1 MPGSGTSTF
10 IDPDDYQA
18 SLDRVPL
25 DLLLVTSRGEFK
37 AGVTSARLN
46 HLYLLR
52 SEEDLPRIAYVSLSP
67 ALVFAGFPTGS
78 SPPIVWGGVE
88 LHPGEIVLHSRAER
102 FHQRTAGPCNWGLIG
117 LAAAEF
123 EQYSETLTGKMLTAP
138 AAGRILRPATRN
150 SARLLRLF
158 TQACRLA
165 ETRPRILG
173 HPEVARGLEQGII
186 HALMTCLRSTRVKCS
201 GPAKQHN
208 QRILIRF
215 EEVLA
220 KRLGGPLRMS
230 ELCALTGV
238 NERTLRSCCAEFLG
252 ISPSRYVLL
261 RRLKQARTA
270 LRNADRATVSV
281 GKIAR
286 ACGFTE
292 LGRFARAYQTVFG
305 ETPLTT
311 LRRMPGSGPRSPIFT
326 DPA

>member
-37 AGVTSARLN
+37 ASVTSARLN

-52 SEEDLPRIAYVSLSP
+52 SEEDFPRVAYISLSP
-67 ALVFAGFPTGS
+67 ALVFVGFPGRS

-88 LHPGEIVLHSRAER
+88 LHPGEIVLHSSAER
-102 FHQRTAGPCNWGLIG
+102 FHQRTAGPCSWGLIG
-117 LAAAEF
+117 LASAQF
-123 EQYSETLTGKMLTAP
+123 ERYSKTLTGKALTAP
-138 AAGRILRPATRN
+138 AAGRVLWPAARN

-165 ETRPRILG
+165 QTRPKVLG

-186 HALMTCLRSTRVKCS
+186 HALMNCLRSTRVKRN
-201 GPAKQHN
+201 GPATQDR
-208 QRILIRF
+208 QRILMRF
-215 EEVLA
+215 EDVLA
-220 KRLGGPLRMS
+220 DRLGGLSRMS

-252 ISPSRYVLL
+252 ISPSRYVLGRGWRGGGPPL
-261 RRLKQARTA
+261 GTA
-270 LRNADRATVSV
+270 IGERGGV
-281 GKIAR
+281 GESAR
-286 ACGFTE
+286 AG
-292 LGRFARAYQTVFG
+292 VF
-305 ETPLTT
+305 P
-311 LRRMPGSGPRSPIFT
+311 
-326 DPA
+326 

>member
-37 AGVTSARLN
+37 ASVTSARLN

-52 SEEDLPRIAYVSLSP
+52 SEEDFPRVAYISLSP
-67 ALVFAGFPTGS
+67 ALVFVGFPGRS

-88 LHPGEIVLHSRAER
+88 LHPGEIVLHSSAER
-102 FHQRTAGPCNWGLIG
+102 FHQRTAGPCSWGLIG
-117 LAAAEF
+117 LASAQF
-123 EQYSETLTGKMLTAP
+123 ERYSKTLTGKALTAP
-138 AAGRILRPATRN
+138 AAGRVLWPAARN

-165 ETRPRILG
+165 QTRPKILG

-186 HALMTCLRSTRVKCS
+186 HALMTCLQTTRIKCS
-201 GPAKQHN
+201 GPTKQHH
-208 QRILIRF
+208 QRVLIRL
-215 EEVLA
+215 EDVLA
-220 KRLGGPLRMS
+220 KRLGGRLRMS

-270 LRNADRATVSV
+270 LRDADRATVSV
-281 GKIAR
+281 GEIAR
-286 ACGFTE
+286 ACGFGE
-292 LGRFARAYQTVFG
+292 LGRFVRAYKTFFG

-311 LRRMPGSGPRSPIFT
+311 LHRIPGSGPTSPIFT

>member
-37 AGVTSARLN
+37 AWVTSARLN

-52 SEEDLPRIAYVSLSP
+52 SEEDVPRIAYVSLSP
-67 ALVFAGFPTGS
+67 ALVFVGFPTRLS
-78 SPPIVWGGVE
+78 FPIVWGGVE

-123 EQYSETLTGKMLTAP
+123 ERYSETLTGKMLTAP
-138 AAGRILRPATRN
+138 PAGRILRPATRN

-165 ETRPRILG
+165 QTRPKILG
-173 HPEVARGLEQGII
+173 HPKVARGLEQGII
-186 HALMTCLRSTRVKCS
+186 HALMTCLRSTRVKCN
-201 GPAKQHN
+201 GPATQDR
-208 QRILIRF
+208 QQILMRF
-215 EEVLA
+215 EDVLA
-220 KRLGGPLRMS
+220 DRLGGLLRMS

-270 LRNADRATVSV
+270 LRDADRATVSV
-281 GKIAR
+281 EEIAR

-292 LGRFARAYQTVFG
+292 LGRFAGAYQTVFG

-311 LRRMPGSGPRSPIFT
+311 LRRAPGSGPTSPIFT

>member
-10 IDPDDYQA
+10 IDPDDYQT

-37 AGVTSARLN
+37 ACVTNARLD

-52 SEEDLPRIAYVSLSP
+52 SEEDFSRIAYISLSP
-67 ALVFAGFPTGS
+67 ALVFVGFPGHS

-102 FHQRTAGPCNWGLIG
+102 FHQRTTGPCSWGLIG
-117 LAAAEF
+117 LAAAQF
-123 EQYSETLTGKMLTAP
+123 ERYGKTLIGKALTAP
-138 AAGRILRPATRN
+138 AAGRVLWPAARN

-165 ETRPRILG
+165 ETRPKILG
-173 HPEVARGLEQGII
+173 NPEVARGLEQGII
-186 HALMTCLRSTRVKCS
+186 HALMTCLQTTRTRCN
-201 GPAKQHN
+201 GPAKQDH
-208 QRILIRF
+208 QRIMIRF
-215 EEVLA
+215 EDVLA
-220 KRLGGPLRMS
+220 ERLGGLLRMS
-230 ELCALTGV
+230 DLCALTGV
-238 NERTLRSCCAEFLG
+238 DDRTLRSCCAEFLG
-252 ISPSRYVLL
+252 ISPSRYVSL

-270 LRNADRATVSV
+270 LRDADRATVSA
-281 GKIAR
+281 GEIAR

-292 LGRFARAYQTVFG
+292 LGRFARAYQMVFG

-311 LRRMPGSGPRSPIFT
+311 LRRPPGSGPTSPIFA

>member
-1 MPGSGTSTF
+1 MPGSGTSTL

-37 AGVTSARLN
+37 ASVTSARLH
-46 HLYLLR
+46 HLYLLG
-52 SEEDLPRIAYVSLSP
+52 SEEDFPRIAYVSLSP
-67 ALVFAGFPTGS
+67 ALVFVGFPGRS

-88 LHPGEIVLHSRAER
+88 LHPGEIMLHSRAER
-102 FHQRTAGPCNWGLIG
+102 FHQRTAGPCSWGLIG
-117 LAAAEF
+117 LVAAQF
-123 EQYSETLTGKMLTAP
+123 ERYSETVTGKRLTAP
-138 AAGRILRPATRN
+138 AAGRVLWPA
-150 SARLLRLF
+150 ARHSGRLVRLF

-165 ETRPRILG
+165 QTRPKILG

-186 HALMTCLRSTRVKCS
+186 HALMTCLQTNRTTPS
-201 GPAKQHN
+201 GLAKQHH

-215 EEVLA
+215 EDVLA
-220 KRLGGPLRMS
+220 ERLGELLRIS
-230 ELCALTGV
+230 ELCALIGV

-270 LRNADRATVSV
+270 LRNADRATVSI
-281 GKIAR
+281 GEIAR
-286 ACGFTE
+286 ACGFIE
-292 LGRFARAYQTVFG
+292 LGRFTRAYQIVFG

-311 LRRMPGSGPRSPIFT
+311 LRRVPGSGPTSPIFA

>member
-25 DLLLVTSRGEFK
+25 DLLLVASRGEFK
-37 AGVTSARLN
+37 AWVTSARLN

-52 SEEDLPRIAYVSLSP
+52 SEEDFPRTAYVSLSP
-67 ALVFAGFPTGS
+67 ALVFVGFPTRL

-102 FHQRTAGPCNWGLIG
+102 FHQRTTGPCSWGLLG
-117 LAAAEF
+117 LAAAQF
-123 EQYSETLTGKMLTAP
+123 ERYSETVTGKMLTAP
-138 AAGRILRPATRN
+138 AAGRVLWPAARN
-150 SARLLRLF
+150 SGRLLRLF

-165 ETRPRILG
+165 QTRPKILG

-186 HALMTCLRSTRVKCS
+186 HALMTCLQTTRTKYNE
-201 GPAKQHN
+201 PARQDQ

-215 EEVLA
+215 EDVLA
-220 KRLGGPLRMS
+220 KRLGGLLRMS

-238 NERTLRSCCAEFLG
+238 NERTLRSCCAKFLG
-252 ISPSRYVLL
+252 ISPSHYVLL
-261 RRLKQARTA
+261 RRLKQARTV
-270 LRNADRATVSV
+270 LRDADRATVSV
-281 GKIAR
+281 GEIAR
-286 ACGFTE
+286 ACGFTA

-311 LRRMPGSGPRSPIFT
+311 LHRIPGSGPTSPIFT